1 MTAGFKIHCEQVG
14 FRYTIRQGHSRATY
28 HDALSQ
34 VSFSL
39 SEGERLGIIGINGA
53 GKSTLLR
60 LLAGVLYPT
69 SGRIRKDG
77 RPSCSLLS
85 LANSWYPDLSGYDNA
100 ILACLMGGFRRVEAE
115 KIWPAIAEFSELG
128 PWLERPVRTYSSG
141 MSARLALATALQ
153 IRPNVLLLD
162 ETLSVGDAHFQQK
175 ATAAVREVVKQS
187 QSVVLVSHHAAALA
201 SICTRV
207 IWLENG
213 GVKADGPVDVIMKN
227 YQAQ

>member
-34 VSFSL
+34 VSFTL

-69 SGRIRKDG
+69 AGRIWKDG
-77 RPSCSLLS
+77 QPSCSLLS
-85 LANSWYPDLSGYDNA
+85 LSNNWYPDLSGYDNA
-100 ILACLMGGFRRVEAE
+100 ILACLMGGFRRAEAE

-141 MSARLALATALQ
+141 MSARLAMATALQ
-153 IRPNVLLLD
+153 IQPNVLLLD
-162 ETLSVGDAHFQQK
+162 ETLSVGDTHFQQK
-175 ATAAVREVVKQS
+175 ATAAVREVVQRS
-187 QSVVLVSHHAAALA
+187 QSVVLVSHHAAALT

-213 GVKADGPVDVIMKN
+213 GVKADGPVDVIMKS
-227 YQAQ
+227 YQAK